1 VLGFC
6 TDEEYREWLRSTPEF
21 ERMLV
26 RSGIVLLKYWF
37 SVSDEEQERRFQA
50 RAHDPLKRWKLSP
63 MDLRSREKW
72 VDFSKAKDEMFSW
85 TDIREAPWYTIEA
98 DDKRRARL
106 NCISHILD
114 TIPYEDALPGPI
126 DLPPRPPQ
134 DDYQR
139 PPKGQHIVIDDGFWQ
154 RAPVLAA

>member
-1 VLGFC
+1 
-6 TDEEYREWLRSTPEF
+6 
-21 ERMLV
+21 
-26 RSGIVLLKYWF
+26 
-37 SVSDEEQERRFQA
+37 
-50 RAHDPLKRWKLSP
+50 
-63 MDLRSREKW
+63 

-98 DDKRRARL
+98 DDKRLARL

-114 TIPYEDALPGPI
+114 TVPYEDALPGVI

-134 DDYQR
+134 EDYQR

-154 RAPVLAA
+154 QNTKPASAPAAST